1 MQLIIF
7 LQFIPLGITL
17 DSFCGCRKLLL
28 WNCCT
33 ELLALSFMYRRQASS
48 ARQGRRRSPGTGQLF
63 ASTGDHGWSHDS
75 WTQTF
80 GMIHFLQC
88 NCWIVNNVV
97 ELLTGPSS
105 FSPQGYI
112 YIKHW
117 NAATEWPWISFL
129 LSVLQLLEHLPHLF
143 TCLQHPY
150 TAVRHMAARC
160 VGVLSKIAMLD
171 TMNGFLECVLP
182 WLAAIDDCTKQEG
195 AIEALACILQA
206 LLYF

>member
-7 LQFIPLGITL
+7 LQFIPLGITF
-17 DSFCGCRKLLL
+17 DSFCGCTKLLL

-80 GMIHFLQC
+80 GMIHFLQY

-112 YIKHW
+112 YVKHW
-117 NAATEWPWISFL
+117 NADCDPEYLSCFLCFSFWNIFL
-129 LSVLQLLEHLPHLF
+129 ICSPACSIHIPQ
-143 TCLQHPY
+143 
-150 TAVRHMAARC
+150 C
-160 VGVLSKIAMLD
+160 VTWQRGV
-171 TMNGFLECVLP
+171 
-182 WLAAIDDCTKQEG
+182 W
-195 AIEALACILQA
+195 ACSA
-206 LLYF
+206 K